1 MWRIIDSMENINENE
16 MINEPVI
23 KSKKPPSDY
32 VRKWEAKN
40 SEKMKQYREVE
51 NIRRREKRRLLRILR
66 DD

>member
-1 MWRIIDSMENINENE
+1 MENINENE

-23 KSKKPPSDY
+23 KIKKTPSDY
-32 VRKWEAKN
+32 VRKWQAKN
-40 SEKMKQYREVE
+40 PEKMKQYREVE

>member
-23 KSKKPPSDY
+23 KIKKTPSDY
-32 VRKWEAKN
+32 VRKWQAKN
-40 SEKMKQYREVE
+40 PEKMKQYREVE